1 MSNLALGFIGLGN
14 LGAPMARRLTGWPGG
29 LTVFDVRAD
38 AATALAQEGAT
49 VADSVAEV
57 AAADVIS
64 IAVVNDEQVRG
75 IVDALAP
82 HAKPGTVIAI
92 HSTIGDQTTPEL
104 ADRWAPRGIHLVDAP
119 VSGSSGG
126 ARQGAL
132 AVMVGAE
139 RDVFQRVKPVFEKF
153 GSLVIHAGGPGAGTR
168 MKLARNMVIYIA
180 YAGVGEALRLAEA
193 GGIDLLQ
200 LGEVIRHTDALTGG
214 PGVIVMRGDTA
225 PLDADHD
232 LHDIFAHTRDLGE
245 KDLGLALALGTDL
258 GVDLPMSTAALKNL
272 GTGLG
277 VPRTDSRDGGV
288 LDG

>member
-14 LGAPMARRLTGWPGG
+14 LGAAMASRLTGWPGG

-49 VADSVAEV
+49 VADSVVAV

-64 IAVVNDEQVRG
+64 IAVVSDEQVRG
-75 IVDALAP
+75 IVDVLAA

-104 ADRWAPRGIHLVDAP
+104 ADRLAPRGIHLIDAP

-126 ARQGAL
+126 AQKGAL

-139 RDVFQRVKPVFEKF
+139 RDVFQRVKPVFEQF

-214 PGVIVMRGDTA
+214 PGVIVMRDDTA
-225 PLDADHD
+225 PLDPDHA

-245 KDLGLALALGTDL
+245 KDLGLALALGIEL

-272 GTGLG
+272 GAGLG
-277 VPRTDSRDGGV
+277 VPQPDSPDGGDV
-288 LDG
+288 GG